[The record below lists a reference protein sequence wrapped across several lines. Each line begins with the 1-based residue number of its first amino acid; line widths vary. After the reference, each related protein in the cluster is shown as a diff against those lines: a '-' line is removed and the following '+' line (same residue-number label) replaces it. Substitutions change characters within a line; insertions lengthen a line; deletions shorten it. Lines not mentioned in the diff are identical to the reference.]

1 MFWTC
6 IEEGQRIYPSRAAE
20 VETAKQ
26 EAYERTK
33 EKICGC
39 IEREDMK
46 VAVVSEEDAE
56 DRWKFILNVTVCF
69 TDTTTLQPN
78 EWLIE

>member
-1 MFWTC
+1 M
-6 IEEGQRIYPSRAAE
+6 EGRRIYPSRNAE

-33 EKICGC
+33 EKMCGC

-56 DRWKFILNVTVCF
+56 DRWKFILNVTVYF
-69 TDTTTLQPN
+69 TDTTTFQPT